1 MNGLRPNKYQ
11 YSVRL
16 LLPLLRIMQGKPS
29 SLSHDAELLLDGA
42 PLAPCVMNAQHIPT
56 DSSFFIVFNHYDRPG
71 LGAWWVIAPIATTIA
86 MHRACAP
93 REIHVMMA
101 REWYYPNGFN
111 HWVKQP
117 FTRWFFGQFA
127 KAYGCIGLPP
137 ALNMEQFRGQGA
149 SALRHTLTLTH
160 AQPPEIV
167 AVSPEGNTGNNL
179 GLCHPP
185 RGTGLMLMLLT
196 YETLPFLPIGIFEN
210 DEERIHINVGEPF
223 HITISHPL
231 SKEERDQEASRQV
244 MIQIGKLLPEHMHG
258 VYRHDI
264 QAPLP

>member
-1 MNGLRPNKYQ
+1 
-11 YSVRL
+11 
-16 LLPLLRIMQGKPS
+16 MQGKPS

-137 ALNMEQFRGQGA
+137 ALNLEQFRGQGA